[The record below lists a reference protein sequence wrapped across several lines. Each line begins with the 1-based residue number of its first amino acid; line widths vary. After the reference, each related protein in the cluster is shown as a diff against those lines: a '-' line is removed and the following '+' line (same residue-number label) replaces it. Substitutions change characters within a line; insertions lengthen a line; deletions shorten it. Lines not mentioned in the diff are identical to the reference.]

1 MHLAISPVLLGR
13 GEPLFEGIDLA
24 ALGYTVK
31 EHVLTGA
38 AMHLVFA
45 R

>member
-1 MHLAISPVLLGR
+1 MHVALSPILLGR

-31 EHVLTGA
+31 EHVATDA
-38 AMHLVFA
+38 AMHIVVG